1 MKKFLSTILVS
12 IFFINFSQNIFAAEA
27 KDKFPD
33 KTIPE
38 ITKIE
43 TVYSNKKWE
52 FFIYWENFW
61 KDLENLEVLVVPEW
75 NITKK
80 DDEENL
86 QKIKIEKIYSTML
99 SW

>member
-43 TVYSNKKWE
+43 TVYSNKK
-52 FFIYWENFW
+52 
-61 KDLENLEVLVVPEW
+61 
-75 NITKK
+75 
-80 DDEENL
+80 
-86 QKIKIEKIYSTML
+86 
-99 SW
+99 